1 MQKEIEGK
9 IKEGK
14 MKNKL
19 EAGERSF
26 LCFRIDDVH
35 PRMDWERFIKFMN
48 LMDEYGIHPLLGVI
62 PECKDSF
69 ICQNKEKTDFWETIR
84 EYQNKRY
91 PIAMHGYDHVYI
103 TEDAGI
109 FTINSRSEF
118 AGIDVKTQEKKIA
131 EGKAKFEK
139 ERIKSNIFMAPAHSF
154 DNTTIDILKRYHFEY
169 ITDGFSKE
177 PYQRN
182 GMTFI
187 PVTLNIREIER
198 KTLRNGITTL
208 VIHTNTMNDTLLGR
222 YKDVCE
228 THKDSLVSY
237 EEIMKLRPSEYDAG
251 YEKRKIAEYRR
262 VAKLYG
268 LAKKVL
274 RRKKSQ

>member
-1 MQKEIEGK
+1 
-9 IKEGK
+9 
-14 MKNKL
+14 
-19 EAGERSF
+19 
-26 LCFRIDDVH
+26 
-35 PRMDWERFIKFMN
+35 
-48 LMDEYGIHPLLGVI
+48 
-62 PECKDSF
+62 
-69 ICQNKEKTDFWETIR
+69 
-84 EYQNKRY
+84 
-91 PIAMHGYDHVYI
+91 MHGYDHVYI

-139 ERIKSNIFMAPAHSF
+139 ERIKSNTFMAPAHSF